1 MLKVG
6 RIVNAIVYGDLMG
19 FIEAK
24 PHSYRKYSI
33 LKKYLEVCKKFSD
46 KYQNFVYIETHGGTG
61 EVIDY
66 ETRKSTDGSVLIAAK
81 IQPNFPC
88 YVVEIDPDRFKL
100 LKRSTLS
107 YPNVRLF
114 YGDCNVLIDR
124 ILSLVPKGEKF
135 IFCFMDPDGLIYRGY
150 NRECDQLKWETVEK
164 VAKFPR
170 TEVLINVPI
179 QAISRLFGDF
189 KNHPEAPSSIS
200 FRMYIT
206 NFFGSEKWMKLEPG
220 DYRALVRLYI
230 RERLRGYY
238 NYIGAILIRS
248 VETRGPLYYLVYG
261 SNYKVGG
268 EIMRDILKKEWIDIK
283 GTRPLTRYRY
293 KNDREWLDAEY
304 PLDLFIFED

>member
-1 MLKVG
+1 
-6 RIVNAIVYGDLMG
+6 
-19 FIEAK
+19 
-24 PHSYRKYSI
+24 
-33 LKKYLEVCKKFSD
+33 
-46 KYQNFVYIETHGGTG
+46 
-61 EVIDY
+61 
-66 ETRKSTDGSVLIAAK
+66 
-81 IQPNFPC
+81 
-88 YVVEIDPDRFKL
+88 
-100 LKRSTLS
+100 
-107 YPNVRLF
+107 
-114 YGDCNVLIDR
+114 
-124 ILSLVPKGEKF
+124 
-135 IFCFMDPDGLIYRGY
+135 
-150 NRECDQLKWETVEK
+150 
-164 VAKFPR
+164 
-170 TEVLINVPI
+170 
-179 QAISRLFGDF
+179 
-189 KNHPEAPSSIS
+189 
-200 FRMYIT
+200 MYIT